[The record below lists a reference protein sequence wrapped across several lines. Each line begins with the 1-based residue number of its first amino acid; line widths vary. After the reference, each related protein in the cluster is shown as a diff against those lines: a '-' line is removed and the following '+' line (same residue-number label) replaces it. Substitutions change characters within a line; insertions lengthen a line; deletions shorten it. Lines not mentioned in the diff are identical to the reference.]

1 MSDTATDQSSDRSG
15 DRGLATSDVYDL
27 AAAVTASWDS
37 FIALVADVDLT
48 ARTRL
53 DGWTVRDVVL
63 HLGTWD
69 GESSLSAAL
78 ATRGTAAADVPLQ
91 PDAVNAAMIAAHGDA
106 TADEVLAALQASR
119 EAVVEVLASMVGTD
133 AGLEPVASQLGPIP
147 LLTLVHAGCYELALH
162 ALDVADAVGADVDPR
177 LLASGVASLADTTG
191 CLAAREGIDAKVGI
205 DAKGASWAFASRADG
220 SWTTHAVEGSAH
232 GARVSGSA
240 EDLLEASAGRADPVR
255 LVTLRHLKVKHLGGL
270 LALTPIIDH
279 VPGLPGGRGLK
290 AAARTLGGLFNR

>member
-1 MSDTATDQSSDRSG
+1 MTDK
-15 DRGLATSDVYDL
+15 GLATSDAYDL
-27 AAAVTASWDS
+27 PAAVTASWDA
-37 FIALVADVDLT
+37 FIALVADVDLS

-78 ATRGTAAADVPLQ
+78 ATRGTDAVDVPLD
-91 PDAVNAAMIAAHGDA
+91 PDAVNADMIVAHGDA
-106 TADEVLAALQASR
+106 TADEILTALQASR
-119 EAVVEVLASMVGTD
+119 DAVVEVLSSMAGTE

-162 ALDVADAVGADVDPR
+162 ALDVADAVRADVDPQ
-177 LLASGVASLADTTG
+177 LLAAGVAALADTTG
-191 CLAAREGIDAKVGI
+191 CLAAREGIEASVGI
-205 DAKGASWAFASRADG
+205 DAEEASWAFTSRPDG
-220 SWTTHAVEGSAH
+220 GWTVHLVEGHAH
-232 GARVSGSA
+232 GPRVSGSA

-270 LALTPIIDH
+270 LALTPIIDQ

-290 AAARTLGGLFNR
+290 AAAKTLGGLFNR

>member
-1 MSDTATDQSSDRSG
+1 MTDK
-15 DRGLATSDVYDL
+15 GLATSDAYDL
-27 AAAVTASWDS
+27 SAAVTASWDA
-37 FIALVADVDLT
+37 FIALVADVDLS

-78 ATRGTAAADVPLQ
+78 ATRGTDAVDTPLD
-91 PDAVNAAMIAAHGDA
+91 PDAVNAAMIVAHGDA
-106 TADEVLAALQASR
+106 TADEILAALQASR
-119 EAVVEVLASMVGTD
+119 DAVVEVLSSTVGTE

-162 ALDVADAVGADVDPR
+162 ALDVADAVRADVDPH
-177 LLASGVASLADTTG
+177 LLAAGVAALADTTG
-191 CLAAREGIDAKVGI
+191 CLAAREGIEASVGI
-205 DAKGASWAFASRADG
+205 DADEASWAFAARTDG
-220 SWTTHAVEGSAH
+220 GWTVRRVEGSAH
-232 GARVSGSA
+232 GPRVSGSA

-270 LALTPIIDH
+270 LALTPIIDQ

-290 AAARTLGGLFNR
+290 TAAKTLGGLFNR